1 MEFAYYVNTYLN
13 TRSIIVQGNHVQLLR
28 HMGVFVIGANI
39 DDNLSKEKH
48 YLRFLNIALL
58 KMTVA
63 QVDKSSRIIAVTL
76 ASDLC
81 VFLSAFDLV
90 LNRNK

>member
-1 MEFAYYVNTYLN
+1 MKKYLN
-13 TRSIIVQGNHVQLLR
+13 TRCIIVQGNHVQLLR
-28 HMGVFVIGANI
+28 HMGVFDDGANI
-39 DDNLSKEKH
+39 DVNLSKEKH
-48 YLRFLNIALL
+48 YLRFFNIALL
-58 KMTVA
+58 KMAVA